1 MLRPCEGY
9 ASLNGSLE
17 RSLQRARESFN
28 LSTRRRF
35 RDAHQ
40 RTLGQFRIR
49 GTQGQR
55 PDDFFAQE
63 LGIDD
68 LYRARQL
75 DREFV
80 EERRVECAPDTG
92 NLQQLGKR
100 ELRFGQ
106 VLFRHL
112 AQAFLAEQ
120 RQVHRG
126 GERAERLVRA
136 NVGGGLLP
144 AEALFALR
152 EGLHQPTLAITIPPF
167 TPAPPQPS
175 PYKLYPPITTP

>member
-49 GTQGQR
+49 GTQRQR

-63 LGIDD
+63 LRIDYLD
-68 LYRARQL
+68 RARQL
-75 DREFV
+75 DGEFV

-106 VLFRHL
+106 VLLRHL

-126 GERAERLVRA
+126 GERAERLVCA
-136 NVGGGLLP
+136 NVGGGLL
-144 AEALFALR
+144 AADVLFARR
-152 EGLHQPTLAITIPPF
+152 ERQHKAALAVGIRRLSREPPWHL
-167 TPAPPQPS
+167 S
-175 PYKLYPPITTP
+175 